1 MKKIACAGI
10 ILAGGL
16 NRRLEGQNKAL
27 LPVGDQPILDRLVT
41 LFRQFFNQIIV
52 VTNHPLAYVSYDVT
66 IVTDLLTIRSSLTGI
81 QAGLFHAQAPYAFV
95 CACDMPF
102 IKKELIEILMKA
114 IEPRWDVIA
123 PVTREGYQPL
133 CAIYSKRCLQP
144 IEEQLKK
151 QELKISRLFAKVK
164 VKSIAEEKLR
174 QVDSELVSFFNINTP
189 DDLALL
195 RTVSEQNPRE
205 K

>member
-1 MKKIACAGI
+1 MNKTSCAGI

-41 LFRQFFNQIIV
+41 LLRQFFNQIIV
-52 VTNHPLAYVSYDVT
+52 VTNQPLAYVSYDVT
-66 IVTDLLTIRSSLTGI
+66 IVTDLLPIRSSLTGI
-81 QAGLFHAQAPYAFV
+81 HAGLFHAHAPHAFL

-102 IKKELIEILMKA
+102 LKKELVEVLMQA
-114 IEPRWDVIA
+114 FEPRWDVIV
-123 PVTREGYQPL
+123 PITREGYQPL
-133 CAIYSKRCLQP
+133 CAIYSNRCLHP

-151 QELKISRLFAKVK
+151 QELKISRLYAGVK
-164 VKSIAEEKLR
+164 VKTIPEEKLR
-174 QVDSELVSFFNINTP
+174 QVDPELVSFFNINTP

-195 RTVSEQNPRE
+195 GIVSEQNPRE